1 MLHELTTK
9 GAVNLGPLLSPEQVA
24 DVHFRHFARCREIPG
39 YVPNR
44 PRSHTPFSCYSMAD
58 VLAAPHL
65 LDAALNADILRMVG
79 DYIGAEPV
87 IYSVNAFWTRPL
99 GGEPVMTQVF
109 HRDFDEERFAALFF
123 YLTDFTVEN
132 GAAQKYVEGSH
143 DDETFSRLC
152 ETVGK
157 AYPKHVYAQHKSRLA
172 HAEYLR
178 SFPVMDLCGQAGTAV
193 LMLPRG
199 LHCGGMPKSPRL
211 LAWVR
216 YGTGA
221 NSAYRNDEI
230 RPVSVPGRVPDAVT
244 RLILE

>member
-9 GAVNLGPLLSPEQVA
+9 GAVNLGPLLRPEQVA
-24 DVHFRHFARCREIPG
+24 DVHAHFAGCKRLPG
-39 YVPNR
+39 YVPSR
-44 PRSHTPFSCYSMAD
+44 PRNDTPFMCYSMAD

-65 LDAALNADILRMVG
+65 LDAALCPDILRIAG
-79 DYIGAEPV
+79 EYIGAEPV
-87 IYSVNAFWTRPL
+87 VYSVSAFWTFPIAA
-99 GGEPVMTQVF
+99 EPVMTQVF
-109 HRDFDEERFAALFF
+109 HRDFDEERFVTLFF

-143 DDETFSRLC
+143 DDETFNHLC

-157 AYPKHVYAQHKSRLA
+157 AYPKHVYAQHKSTLA

-178 SFPVMDLCGQAGTAV
+178 SFPVMNLCGQAGTAV

-221 NSAYRNDEI
+221 NSAYRNDAI
-230 RPVSVPGRVPDAVT
+230 QPVRVPGRVPDPVT